1 MTTSAPARGVVFI
14 HSSPRAMCQPLEWVL
29 SRLLGTTVRLDWVE
43 QPVAPGTLRSELSW
57 AGRVGLGADIVSTMR
72 GYPHVRFEVT
82 EEPTAC
88 SNGQRFVSTPSL
100 GLWTSPMGTFGE
112 TFVSE
117 ERLRAAV
124 ADAAAHGKS
133 VMQAVEDVLGTPWDR
148 ELEPF
153 RYAGDGVPVRWLHQV
168 G

>member
-1 MTTSAPARGVVFI
+1 MGSSRGVVFI
-14 HSSPRAMCQPLEWVL
+14 HSAPRALCQHTEWAL
-29 SRLLGTTVRLDWVE
+29 SRMLGVTVNLDWVD
-43 QPVAPGTLRSELSW
+43 QPVAPGTVRTELSW
-57 AGRVGLGADIVSTMR
+57 TGEPGLSATIASTLR
-72 GYPHVRFEVT
+72 GYPNMRFEVT
-82 EEPTAC
+82 EEPTAGT
-88 SNGQRFVSTPSL
+88 NGHRYVSTPSL
-100 GLWTSPMGTFGE
+100 GLWSSPMGVAGE

-117 ERLRAAV
+117 ARLRGAV
-124 ADAAAHGKS
+124 SAAAASGTS